1 MFTMKKRIAAC
12 LILLS
17 LLTTLISACSQ
28 KQEPAQS
35 QQADTSTETTAPTV
49 QPDTNQEKPE
59 EPKKLDPWVHVKPSA
74 FGSLDDIIYAVGLT
88 MGYWEEEGIDLK
100 VEASAAGSSETKM
113 VAAGRGDSCG
123 ASPYVLLPA
132 IESGIPLISYFQV
145 DSINFFCFGFHPDK
159 GYKDIKDLAGK
170 KIALGNIAWKNIS
183 DANLI
188 AGGVDP
194 NSVEYVVLGEN
205 RAQMTWDKQCDA
217 VLTWEKEYQQWQ
229 GRGMDFSIIKGWD
242 YLKGPANSLST
253 TAANLNNPEFL
264 ERAKRAVRG
273 YAKSLYF
280 IRCNPRAATQI
291 CLDMFPAITI
301 EFDMAIRAVDAA
313 TAVHHGSGF
322 QLKEGYGYG
331 YHDPQAWDAVQDA
344 CVKADVITEKLLAE
358 HVYTNQFTV
367 ELNAEEKAKIEK
379 DANEYPLKPENKG

>member
-1 MFTMKKRIAAC
+1 MVHNPE
-12 LILLS
+12 ILLMD
-17 LLTTLISACSQ
+17 
-28 KQEPAQS
+28 EP
-35 QQADTSTETTAPTV
+35 
-49 QPDTNQEKPE
+49 
-59 EPKKLDPWVHVKPSA
+59 
-74 FGSLDDIIYAVGLT
+74 FGSLDDIIYAVGMT
-88 MGYWEEEGIDLK
+88 MGYWEEEGIDIR

-159 GYKDIKDLAGK
+159 GFKEMKDLEGK
-170 KIALGNIAWKNIS
+170 TIALGNIAWKNIS

-229 GRGMDFSIIKGWD
+229 GRGMNFGIIKGWD

-273 YAKSLYF
+273 YAKSIYF

-301 EFDMAIRAVDAA
+301 EFDMALRSVEAA
-313 TAVHHGSGF
+313 TAVT
-322 QLKEGYGYG
+322 L
-331 YHDPQAWDAVQDA
+331 
-344 CVKADVITEKLLAE
+344 
-358 HVYTNQFTV
+358 
-367 ELNAEEKAKIEK
+367 
-379 DANEYPLKPENKG
+379 